1 MEFLAILLLVAAV
14 LIWRRIGAL
23 ERRLEQFEKVLYALQ
38 RGVTTAA
45 PAPAPRFE
53 TPEAAAG
60 VPVPQAGVTDAVAEM
75 REIRAVE
82 PPAPPPSP
90 APKSAWNPPAQSPR
104 SPSMDEVILR
114 VLRSYFTG
122 GNLVVR
128 VGIIV
133 LFFGVAFL
141 LKYTA
146 EHVQLS
152 IQLRLIGVALGAV
165 GLFVLGWVLR
175 ERRRGFS
182 LALQG
187 GAIGLLYLTLFAA
200 LRMYAL
206 IPAGMTFGLMAGLG
220 VISCLLAVRQDSLA
234 LAMLGATGGFLAPVL
249 ATTGQGNHVVLFSY
263 YAVLNLFIVVQAWF
277 KAWRPLNLLAF
288 VFTFG
293 VGTAWGVMRYEPSQF
308 ATTEPFLL
316 FFFLAFIAI
325 AVLFAFRTA
334 PRLGHYVDGTLVFG
348 TPVVAMALQMEL
360 VRDFTHGRTWSAV
373 GAGLL
378 YLALAAWLQQAQR
391 GSLRL
396 LKESFLALGVAFLT
410 LAEPLWLDDTLT
422 AAIWALEGAALVWVG
437 LRQGRWLPAASG
449 VLLQFAAAVAY
460 LAQREAL
467 LALIAVANAQYV
479 GALLLAIAG
488 LISARVAAEPYS
500 ILKRLGQ
507 TPSSLLLAWGLGW
520 WLYAGVNE
528 VQDFLPRAWQ
538 SGALLGLGAATALAC
553 GALVRPL
560 SWPALR
566 VPALLIWPVMVL
578 AACLWPMQ
586 RLHPSSEGGWLAW
599 PAAFAVLWLNMKWHE
614 ASLQTRD
621 AALLHG
627 FALWLLALLFSWELV
642 WQIQQVTAPGTVWAM
657 AGGALV
663 PALLLAVLTG
673 SVVEKWWPLRN
684 HPADF
689 RRWVA
694 AGLAALLVVWSL
706 WFGSVSDGAATPL
719 RYLPLLNPLDIV
731 VGVALLTVARW
742 LVMVWRAGT
751 QLFQRDQQQ
760 WMIAALVAALFFWVN
775 AVLLRTMHY
784 FGGVPYHF
792 TAMAADSAVQAA
804 LSIFW
809 TLLALGSMLWANRSG
824 LRVVWFCGAG
834 LMAVVVA
841 KLAFVD
847 LVQVGTVPRIISFL
861 VVGGLMLVIGYFSP
875 LPPAK
880 GSAAPQAAR

>member
-1 MEFLAILLLVAAV
+1 MEFLSILLLVAAV

-23 ERRLEQFEKVLYALQ
+23 ERRLEQFEQILYALQ
-38 RGVTTAA
+38 RGAINVPRTPRAEAPTVSAA
-45 PAPAPRFE
+45 PAA
-53 TPEAAAG
+53 
-60 VPVPQAGVTDAVAEM
+60 M
-75 REIRAVE
+75 NEIRTVE
-82 PPAPPPSP
+82 PPAPTP
-90 APKSAWNPPAQSPR
+90 APPLPAKKSSWNPPAQSPR
-104 SPSMDEVILR
+104 PPSVVDAILR
-114 VLRSYFTG
+114 VLRDYFTG

-152 IQLRLIGVALGAV
+152 IQVRLIGVAFGAL

-175 ERRRGFS
+175 ERRRGFA

-249 ATTGQGNHVVLFSY
+249 ASTGQDNHVLLFSY
-263 YAVLNLFIVVQAWF
+263 YALLNLFIVVQAWF

-308 ATTEPFLL
+308 ATTQPFLL

-325 AVLFAFRTA
+325 AVLFAFRSA
-334 PRLGHYVDGTLVFG
+334 PRLTHYVDGTLVFG

-360 VRDFTHGRTWSAV
+360 VRDFTHGRAWSAV
-373 GAGLL
+373 GAGFV
-378 YLALAAWLQQAQR
+378 YLALAAWLHR
-391 GSLRL
+391 TRRDTLRL

-410 LAEPLWLDDTLT
+410 LAVPLWLDDSWTT
-422 AAIWALEGAALVWVG
+422 ATWALEGAALVWIG
-437 LRQGRWLPAASG
+437 LRQGRWLPTASG

-460 LAQREAL
+460 LAQRDAQ
-467 LALIAVANAQYV
+467 LAVIPVANAQCV

-488 LISARVAAEPYS
+488 LISARVAAQSDS
-500 ILKRLGQ
+500 ILNRLGQ
-507 TPSSLLLAWGLGW
+507 TPSGLLLAWGLVW
-520 WLYAGVNE
+520 WLYAGANE

-538 SGALLGLGAATALAC
+538 SGALLGLCAATALAC
-553 GALVRPL
+553 GALVRAL
-560 SWPALR
+560 SWSALR

-586 RLHPSSEGGWLAW
+586 GLHPSSEGGWLAW
-599 PAAFAVLWLNMKWHE
+599 PAAFATLWLNMKWHE

-627 FALWLLALLFSWELV
+627 FALWLLTLLCSWELV

-657 AGGALV
+657 AGGAWVLV
-663 PALLLAVLTG
+663 LLLVVLT
-673 SVVEKWWPLRN
+673 SDFVEKWWPLRN

-694 AGLAALLVVWSL
+694 GGLAALLVAWSL
-706 WFGSVSDGAATPL
+706 WFNGVSDGSAAPL
-719 RYLPLLNPLDIV
+719 GYWPLINPLDIAT
-731 VGVALLTVARW
+731 GAALLAVARW

-751 QLFQRDQQQ
+751 QLFQRDLQR
-760 WMIAALVAALFFWVN
+760 WMVTALVAATFFWLN

-784 FGGVPYHF
+784 LGGVPYRF
-792 TAMAADSAVQAA
+792 TEMAADSAVQSA

-809 TLLALGSMLWANRSG
+809 TVLALGSMLWANRSG

-875 LPPAK
+875 LPPSK
-880 GSAAPQAAR
+880 GSAAPQAG

>member
-1 MEFLAILLLVAAV
+1 MEFLGILLVVAAWLV
-14 LIWRRIGAL
+14 WRRIGAL

-38 RGVTTAA
+38 RGVINTAPEPTPRVEA
-45 PAPAPRFE
+45 PI
-53 TPEAAAG
+53 
-60 VPVPQAGVTDAVAEM
+60 VPVE
-75 REIRAVE
+75 
-82 PPAPPPSP
+82 PPPSP
-90 APKSAWNPPAQSPR
+90 ATTSAWNSPPQAPR
-104 SPSMDEVILR
+104 SPSMVDVILR
-114 VLRSYFTG
+114 GLRNYFTG

-152 IQLRLIGVALGAV
+152 IQVRLIGVALGAF

-175 ERRRGFS
+175 ERRRGFA

-187 GAIGLLYLTLFAA
+187 GAIGLLYLTLYAA

-206 IPAGMTFGLMAGLG
+206 IPAEMTFGLMAGLG

-249 ATTGQGNHVVLFSY
+249 ASTGQGNHVVLFGY
-263 YAVLNLFIVVQAWF
+263 YALLNLFIVVQAWF

-325 AVLFAFRTA
+325 AVLFAFRSA
-334 PRLGHYVDGTLVFG
+334 PRLTHYVDGTLVFG

-360 VRDFTHGRTWSAV
+360 VRDFPHGRAWSAA
-373 GAGLL
+373 GAGIVYLL
-378 YLALAAWLQQAQR
+378 LAAWLHRAQR
-391 GSLRL
+391 DTLRM

-410 LAEPLWLDDTLT
+410 LAVPLWLDDSWT
-422 AAIWALEGAALVWVG
+422 AATWALEGAALVWIG
-437 LRQGRWLPAASG
+437 MRQGRWLPAASG

-460 LAQREAL
+460 LAQRDAQ
-467 LALIAVANAQYV
+467 LALIPVANAQCV

-488 LISARVAAEPYS
+488 LVSARVASQPDS
-500 ILKRLGQ
+500 ILKPFGQ
-507 TPSSLLLAWGLGW
+507 APSNLFLAWGLMW
-520 WLYAGVNE
+520 WLFAGGNE
-528 VQDFLPRAWQ
+528 VQEFLPLAWH
-538 SGALLGLGAATALAC
+538 SGALLVLFAVTSLAC

-560 SWPALR
+560 SWPTLR
-566 VPALLIWPVMVL
+566 VPALLILPVML
-578 AACLWPMQ
+578 FAACLWTAQ

-599 PAAFAVLWLNMKWHE
+599 PAAFAALWLNLKWHE
-614 ASLQTRD
+614 AGLAGRV

-627 FALWLLALLFSWELV
+627 LALWLLGLLVGWELV

-657 AGGALV
+657 AAGALV
-663 PALLLAVLTG
+663 PTLLLAALTG
-673 SVVEKWWPLRN
+673 DLMHRWWPLRN
-684 HPADF
+684 HPQDF

-694 AGLAALLVVWSL
+694 GGLAAWLVLWSVWFS
-706 WFGSVSDGAATPL
+706 GVSDGDAAPL
-719 RYLPLLNPLDIV
+719 AYLPLLNPLDAV
-731 VGVALLTVARW
+731 VGVALFAVARW
-742 LVMVWRAGT
+742 LAMVWRAGPP
-751 QLFQRDQQQ
+751 LFPRDQQQ
-760 WMIAALVAALFFWVN
+760 WMIAALVAALFFWLN
-775 AVLLRTMHY
+775 AVLLRSMHY
-784 FGGVPYHF
+784 FGGVPWQF
-792 TAMAADSAVQAA
+792 TSMAADSAVQAA

-880 GSAAPQAAR
+880 GREAA